1 MDKHHGRLEV
11 RRIWTSEILNDYLQ
25 FPYVAQVVKIERE
38 RTLLKT
44 HQSSREVVYLVTSLS
59 RERASAARLLE
70 LNRGHW
76 SIENR
81 LHYVRDWSFDE
92 DRCGIR
98 SGSLPWVMATLRNLA
113 VGLLRRAGHSNIAA
127 GLRECAALPH
137 RAVALLGC

>member
-11 RRIWTSEILNDYLQ
+11 RRIWTSEAINDYVQ

-44 HQSSREVVYLVTSLS
+44 RQTSREVAYLVTSLS

>member
-1 MDKHHGRLEV
+1 MEKHHGRLEV
-11 RRIWTSEILNDYLQ
+11 RRIWTSEAVKDYVR
-25 FPYVAQVVKIERE
+25 FPYVAQAVMIERE

-44 HQSSREVVYLVTSLS
+44 GQTSREVVYLVTSLS
-59 RERASAARLLE
+59 RERADAARLLE

-92 DRCGIR
+92 DRCAIR

-113 VGLLRRAGHSNIAA
+113 VGLLRCSGYSNIAA
-127 GLRECAALPH
+127 ALRECAALPH
-137 RAVALLGC
+137 RAVALLGR